1 MVDFIPIRLSA
12 MHHTHIR
19 SGATFVEKDGW
30 QQPAFYD
37 SLENELSTLQHS
49 VGICDIS
56 PTGKLLMQGHEIKSW
71 LSKTSLRIEP
81 PSIGNITQF
90 KATNEP
96 VSESIGSC
104 CILTE
109 DELLLLAPPSCSAQI
124 LTSLEEPIN
133 QCTHIVDVTSGL
145 SGIKI
150 IGPNAQSLLS
160 TVTDFDLTEE
170 RFINMSCAQVNLLG
184 IHNILLRVDI
194 GNIRGYEIYFARE
207 FGQYIWESL
216 ERYGKPTDV
225 KPVGIDSLTR
235 LKREQL
241 T

>member
-1 MVDFIPIRLSA
+1 M
-12 MHHTHIR
+12 
-19 SGATFVEKDGW
+19 
-30 QQPAFYD
+30 
-37 SLENELSTLQHS
+37 
-49 VGICDIS
+49 
-56 PTGKLLMQGHEIKSW
+56 
-71 LSKTSLRIEP
+71 
-81 PSIGNITQF
+81 
-90 KATNEP
+90 
-96 VSESIGSC
+96 
-104 CILTE
+104 
-109 DELLLLAPPSCSAQI
+109 
-124 LTSLEEPIN
+124 N